1 MSQEESSV
9 TPAAAAAAP
18 DPETPKTE
26 QITLA
31 LLSDVKRLVEVA
43 ISRGAY
49 KPEELSAVG
58 KIYDTYKNALAAANT
73 SA

>member
-31 LLSDVKRLVEVA
+31 RLTDVKRAKVICSVL
-43 ISRGAY
+43 ICF
-49 KPEELSAVG
+49 
-58 KIYDTYKNALAAANT
+58 
-73 SA
+73 